1 MAVLDLF
8 QNQHSEGRKAI
19 AVLLDPD
26 RIEPGDALK
35 KQMELIRSASIDYI
49 FIGGSLITDSGFD
62 ACIREVKRLSEVPVV
77 LFPGSVSQLTPSV
90 DAVLF
95 LSLIS
100 GRNPELLIGQHVIAA
115 PIIRELDLEAIST
128 GYMLVDCGKATTASY
143 MSGSLPLPYD
153 KPGIAAATASAGEL
167 LGMSCMYLDGGSGAA
182 RPVSPEMIS
191 AVRSTTS
198 TPLIVGGGMNSQEEV
213 RAAFNAGADIAVV
226 GTAIERNL
234 DFLFDLHQLKK
245 EVH

>member
-8 QNQHSEGRKAI
+8 QKQYSAGRKAI

-26 RIEPGDALK
+26 RIEPGDALR
-35 KQMELIRSASIDYI
+35 KQMELIRSASIDYV

-62 ACIREVKRLSEVPVV
+62 VCIQEVKRLSNVPVV

-115 PIIRELDLEAIST
+115 PIIRELNLEAIST
-128 GYMLVDCGKATTASY
+128 GYMLVDCGTATTASY
-143 MSGSLPLPYD
+143 MSGTLPLPYD

-182 RPVSPEMIS
+182 KPVSPEMIR
-191 AVRSTTS
+191 AVRKSTS
-198 TPLIVGGGMNSQEEV
+198 TPLIVGGGMNSQDDV
-213 RAAFNAGADIAVV
+213 KTAFGAGADIAVV